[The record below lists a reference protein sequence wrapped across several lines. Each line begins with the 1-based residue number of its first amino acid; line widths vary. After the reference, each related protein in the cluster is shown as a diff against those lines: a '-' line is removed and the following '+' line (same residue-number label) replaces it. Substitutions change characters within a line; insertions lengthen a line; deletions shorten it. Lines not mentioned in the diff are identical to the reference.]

1 VSEDGTNLSPQA
13 WPPAPMP
20 SADKIPRRASFGEDF
35 RRFFTRGLAT
45 LLPTLITLWLLI
57 WVWSFLW
64 DYIGQY
70 IIVLV
75 KTVWLQLVRKGML
88 PDQPAGYIGRYWDV
102 EVYPFRTKLL
112 GVTLAILL
120 VYFVGIIAGNLL
132 GKAAWRAGE
141 RFVMRIP
148 FVRAIYPAVKQ
159 VTDFI
164 LEERGPGRLA
174 GSRVVAV
181 QPHEQGIWSIGMVT
195 GRAAW
200 PLGRERPEEMVTVFV
215 PSTPT
220 AFTGYVLIVPQS
232 RVVELPMT
240 VEEALRLLVSGGVIA
255 PAGNPLYNGLWDGGS
270 NVAPKTGIGG
280 LTCK

>member
-1 VSEDGTNLSPQA
+1 MLPPDGTSQ
-13 WPPAPMP
+13 
-20 SADKIPRRASFGEDF
+20 RASFAEDF

-45 LLPTLITLWLLI
+45 VLPTLITLWLIL
-57 WVWSFLW
+57 WVWGFLW
-64 DYIGQY
+64 DSIGQY

-75 KTVWLQLVRKGML
+75 KSVWLTLVQDKLL
-88 PDQPAGYIGRYWDV
+88 PDQPAGYIGRYWNV

-181 QPHEQGIWSIGMVT
+181 QPHEQGIWSIGMIT
-195 GRAAW
+195 GRASW
-200 PLGRERPEEMVTVFV
+200 PLNPERGGEMVTVFV

-240 VEEALRLLVSGGVIA
+240 VEEALRLLVSGGVITPTTSA
-255 PAGNPLYNGLWDGGS
+255 PIIRPEPEPLKS
-270 NVAPKTGIGG
+270 RPVAKVG
-280 LTCK
+280 